1 MVEGGAP
8 APDIRVR
15 KAVVED
21 QEIIADMQCAMA
33 METENKQLNR
43 ELVKQAVQRITTNPK
58 WGFYLMAWDEND
70 PEKKLVGTTLLTI
83 LDMNVALGGLIYMIN
98 SVYVCPEGRR
108 KGIFRALYNSVVEA
122 ARADPMAKCVR
133 LYVEHD
139 NY

>member
-1 MVEGGAP
+1 
-8 APDIRVR
+8 
-15 KAVVED
+15 
-21 QEIIADMQCAMA
+21 
-33 METENKQLNR
+33 
-43 ELVKQAVQRITTNPK
+43 
-58 WGFYLMAWDEND
+58 MAWDEND

-98 SVYVCPEGRR
+98 SVYVAPEARR

-122 ARADPMAKCVR
+122 ARADPLAKCVR